1 MVDGSGGRRRPT
13 LVDVARRAEV
23 SRATASLVLRGEG
36 RISGRTRDRVVSAMD
51 ELGYV
56 YNRGAATLRTRS
68 STAVGVLV
76 STVTN
81 PFFAEVIV
89 GLEERLAELGY
100 VTLLANTLNDVD
112 RQEQLITF
120 LLENNVAGVVVVPAF
135 GTPEK
140 ALDPLTA
147 AVPVLHLTR
156 SVGDPPLYVGTDD
169 VAGGR
174 KAAGH
179 LLWHGCRRIA
189 YVGGPGF
196 ATARK
201 DRLAGARQAIGGETS
216 DATIVDVPAATT
228 GAGGLEA
235 GRRALL
241 DYPDIDAV
249 LCHSDAVAF
258 GVLRAIREAGRAGE
272 VAAVSFDGIE
282 SSALSEPPLT
292 TVSCGPREL
301 GRQAAAMLY
310 PNLDP
315 ASTGRSGGR
324 ESPSDA
330 SVRRLEPELIV
341 RQSCGCS

>member
-1 MVDGSGGRRRPT
+1 MVDGGGTRRRPT

-36 RISGRTRDRVVSAMD
+36 RISGSTRDRVISAMD

-56 YNRGAATLRTRS
+56 YNRGAAFLRTRS

-100 VTLLANTLNDVD
+100 VTLLANTLNDVE
-112 RQEQLITF
+112 RQEQLVTF

-135 GTPEK
+135 GTPDT
-140 ALDPLTA
+140 ALDALTA

-169 VAGGR
+169 VTGGR
-174 KAAGH
+174 LAAEH

-196 ATARK
+196 ATARR
-201 DRLAGARQAIGGETS
+201 DRLAGARQAVGDGAAAT
-216 DATIVDVPAATT
+216 ATIVDVPAETT

-235 GRRALL
+235 GRRALRGF
-241 DYPDIDAV
+241 PDIDAV
-249 LCHSDAVAF
+249 LCHSDAVAL
-258 GVLRAIREAGRAGE
+258 GVLRAIREAGRTGE

-292 TVSCGPREL
+292 TVTCGPREL
-301 GRQAAAMLY
+301 GRQAATMLY
-310 PNLDP
+310 RTLDTV
-315 ASTGRSGGR
+315 AEEAGG
-324 ESPSDA
+324 EGQTPGATVSL
-330 SVRRLEPELIV
+330 LEPTLVV
-341 RQSCGCS
+341 RQSCGCP